1 MMRCWTFGWE
11 AGDDDQRMIGY
22 CRRDS
27 VIAWMAGGDH
37 ALNID
42 IDIIIII
49 IINISF
55 ITFLM
60 VIVESNV
67 LLPYRVEYLPG
78 SCDIDL
84 Q

>member
-1 MMRCWTFGWE
+1 MMRCWTLGWE
-11 AGDDDQRMIGY
+11 AGDDDQRMIGF

-27 VIAWMAGGDH
+27 VIAWMAGGAH
-37 ALNID
+37 ALN

-49 IINISF
+49 IINISI

-60 VIVESNV
+60 FVVESNV
-67 LLPYRVEYLPG
+67 LLPYRVEYCSG